1 MRRDSR
7 APLDVFIN
15 ASRIGQ
21 LARSSAGVLS
31 FSYADDW
38 LSMTGAGPVSLSMPT
53 SKRVWSG
60 DPVLFVFEN
69 LLPDNPQIRERIAAR
84 RNAVGSDAFSLLS
97 AVGRDCVGALQFLP
111 EGERPDP
118 LASISGRE
126 VSDGEIAALLRDLG
140 SAPLGMGDDDE
151 FRISIAGAQEK
162 TSLLLRDGKWLIPHG
177 TTPTTHILKTPM
189 PLRSDGVDLR
199 LSCENEHFC
208 MTFLRALG
216 LPAAETSLMSFEDR
230 KAIVIKRFDRFQR
243 EDGVLFR
250 LHQEDI
256 CQALSVPSS
265 MKYQKDGGPGVIRI
279 MDLLAASA
287 ENEADRETFMSGVL
301 VNWLLAASDGHA
313 KNFSVFLSRTGAFR
327 MTPLYDVMSLQPV
340 FDAGQLPERRLRVAM
355 SIGRRNHYGVPE
367 ITPRHFAET
376 AELCRFPERSL
387 RGLLDR
393 VMDTSEAALDE
404 AANAMPEQF
413 PDHLITS
420 ICEGFRARQN
430 LLRRTLR
437 GDPEPDF

>member
-162 TSLLLRDGKWLIPHG
+162 TSLLLRDG
-177 TTPTTHILKTPM
+177 
-189 PLRSDGVDLR
+189 V
-199 LSCENEHFC
+199 
-208 MTFLRALG
+208 
-216 LPAAETSLMSFEDR
+216 
-230 KAIVIKRFDRFQR
+230 
-243 EDGVLFR
+243 
-250 LHQEDI
+250 
-256 CQALSVPSS
+256 
-265 MKYQKDGGPGVIRI
+265 
-279 MDLLAASA
+279 
-287 ENEADRETFMSGVL
+287 
-301 VNWLLAASDGHA
+301 
-313 KNFSVFLSRTGAFR
+313 
-327 MTPLYDVMSLQPV
+327 
-340 FDAGQLPERRLRVAM
+340 VA
-355 SIGRRNHYGVPE
+355 
-367 ITPRHFAET
+367 
-376 AELCRFPERSL
+376 
-387 RGLLDR
+387 
-393 VMDTSEAALDE
+393 
-404 AANAMPEQF
+404 
-413 PDHLITS
+413 
-420 ICEGFRARQN
+420 
-430 LLRRTLR
+430 
-437 GDPEPDF
+437 